1 MSKKYTIKLTDKER
15 EEIKELIKTGGDGW
29 EVKRAYILLDADAF
43 QEGADK
49 TDKEISEKYSVS
61 IKTVERL
68 RKRYLKE
75 GLEIAIKS
83 KKYFSSKEPRN
94 KHVVRLN
101 EQERKALNDII
112 KKGKDAVQIRR
123 SHILLASDVSKE
135 GKQLT
140 DKAISQA
147 YNVSVGQVESL
158 RKKYV
163 KEGLEI
169 AVRGKLELSKN
180 TAAIEDRRRYNVR
193 LSDEEREELN
203 NVIKTGKNAAK
214 IKRSHILLGTDIS
227 EAGKQMTDEAIS
239 QAYNVSKITIERL
252 RKRYVEE
259 GFKVALK
266 GKAKGGLKLRKI
278 DGDVEAHLIALSC
291 GEAPEGYD
299 EWSLR
304 LLANT
309 MVELQYI
316 DSISHESVRQVL
328 KKTNSNPINV
338 YAG

>member
-1 MSKKYTIKLTDKER
+1 MSQKYRIKLTNKER
-15 EEIKELIKTGGDGW
+15 DELKELIKTGGDGW
-29 EVKRAYILLDADAF
+29 EVKRAYILLDEDAF
-43 QEGADK
+43 QEGGDK
-49 TDKEISEKYSVS
+49 TDKEISETYGVS

-68 RKRYLKE
+68 RKRYLKD
-75 GLEIAIKS
+75 GLEITIKS

-94 KHVVRLN
+94 KYVVKLSDKERERLN
-101 EQERKALNDII
+101 EII
-112 KKGKDAVQIRR
+112 KTGKDARQIRWA
-123 SHILLASDVSKE
+123 HILLASDVSKA
-135 GKQLT
+135 GKQMT

-147 YNVSVGQVESL
+147 YSISVGQVERL

-163 KEGLEI
+163 KEGFEI
-169 AVRGKLELSKN
+169 AIKGKVELSEN
-180 TAAIEDRRRYNVR
+180 TAAIEERRRYSVK
-193 LSDEEREELN
+193 LSDEEREVLN
-203 NVIKTGKNAAK
+203 NVIKQAKNAAK
-214 IKRSHILLGTDIS
+214 IKRSHILLGTDMS

-239 QAYNVSKITIERL
+239 EAYNVSKITIERL

-266 GKAKGGLKLRKI
+266 GKAVGGLKLRKI

-291 GEAPEGYD
+291 GEAPEGYE

-304 LLANT
+304 LLAEK

-328 KKTNSNPINV
+328 KKTNSSPINV
-338 YAG
+338 YVG